1 MNSKITASSLG
12 GAGVLARLRQLVAQA
27 SRLCSFNPAL
37 RAKLL
42 PLLTL
47 LTLTPLAVLPGC
59 ASDPSQGYSFNS
71 TFRQDVSSVSVPVF
85 VNNTFYPGVEVQL
98 TEAIVSEMR
107 RQSPYA
113 VTSSADAQSI
123 VTGTITTIERQSLTT
138 GRGTGMAEDIALKI
152 TVDFEWKDQRSGKI
166 LTARRNFSASRS
178 FIPASGVGE
187 TVAVGQ
193 AAAIQQL
200 ARDLVAELRSGW

>member
-1 MNSKITASSLG
+1 LSSP
-12 GAGVLARLRQLVAQA
+12 LAHFARVAAAALVATGSIIIA
-27 SRLCSFNPAL
+27 
-37 RAKLL
+37 
-42 PLLTL
+42 
-47 LTLTPLAVLPGC
+47 GC
-59 ASDPSQGYSFNS
+59 ATDPGQGYSFNS
-71 TFRQDVSSVSVPVF
+71 TFRGDVSSVSIPVF
-85 VNNTFYPGVEVQL
+85 VNNTFYPGIEVQL

-107 RQSPYA
+107 RTSPYA
-113 VTSSADAQSI
+113 VTNSADAQTI
-123 VTGTITTIERQSLTT
+123 ITGTITSVDRQSLTT

-200 ARDLVAELRSGW
+200 SRDLVAELRSGW